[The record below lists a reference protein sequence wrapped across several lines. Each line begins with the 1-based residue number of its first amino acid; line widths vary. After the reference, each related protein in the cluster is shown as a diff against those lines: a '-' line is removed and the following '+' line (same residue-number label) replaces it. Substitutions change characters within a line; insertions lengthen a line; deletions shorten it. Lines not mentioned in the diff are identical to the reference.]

1 MSENSESRRGGIT
14 VETEHI
20 FPVIKKWL
28 YSEKEIFL
36 REIVSNAC
44 DAITKLRRLSSLG
57 EVSGIDDSEDA
68 FRVDVVL
75 DPDEGTLTV
84 RDNGI
89 GMTEDELSRYICQ
102 IALSGALDFISKY
115 EGKESG
121 DAAASGIIGHFGL
134 GFYSSFMVSEK
145 VEIITKSYTDA
156 PAVRWVCTDDGTYE
170 ITPETENVPRGT
182 SVIMHI
188 TEDENEFLSP
198 YKIRSILS
206 KYCSFMPFAIYF
218 TDVKEEEEKKA
229 NKEKHEHE
237 HHDDGDSCECDHEHE
252 EDVPKPIN
260 DIHPLWQKNPSEC
273 TDEEYREFYRRV
285 FSDYRE
291 PLFWIHI
298 SADYPLNF
306 KGILYFPRITN
317 EYESLEGQVKLFY
330 NQVFVADNIK
340 EVIPEY
346 LLMLRGV
353 LDCPELPLNV
363 SRSYLQNNSYV
374 TKISQHIVKKVADKL
389 TGMFSTERE
398 HYSEL
403 WGDIKTFIEY
413 GCIRDR
419 KFYDRVKDCLLLPLT
434 DGTHVT
440 VDEYLAAAEEKHN
453 GSIYYASDKT
463 AEAQYIA
470 AYTAEEINVALLD
483 TVIDIQLLPTL
494 EEDKKCKFIRV
505 DADIA
510 DVLKGDGEA
519 ASDEKLEALF
529 RRVSGDEK
537 LTVKFERL
545 KDASVPAVVTESE
558 QSRRMGDMMRMY
570 GMGENIPHELSLT
583 LNLENS
589 LIASLASD
597 PESETS
603 QKVAKHIWSLSMLT
617 RKQLTPDELRAFL
630 SESYDILGYVK

>member
-1 MSENSESRRGGIT
+1 MKIL
-14 VETEHI
+14 V
-20 FPVIKKWL
+20 V
-28 YSEKEIFL
+28 
-36 REIVSNAC
+36 NAGS
-44 DAITKLRRLSSLG
+44 SSLKYQLFDTENYAVLAKG
-57 EVSGIDDSEDA
+57 LCECIGIENGAIKHKTSDGRELKKKIDMPDHA
-68 FRVDVVL
+68 VATKILVD
-75 DPDEGTLTV
+75 TLT
-84 RDNGI
+84 D
-89 GMTEDELSRYICQ
+89 
-102 IALSGALDFISKY
+102 
-115 EGKESG
+115 
-121 DAAASGIIGHFGL
+121 
-134 GFYSSFMVSEK
+134 
-145 VEIITKSYTDA
+145 
-156 PAVRWVCTDDGTYE
+156 P
-170 ITPETENVPRGT
+170 
-182 SVIMHI
+182 
-188 TEDENEFLSP
+188 
-198 YKIRSILS
+198 
-206 KYCSFMPFAIYF
+206 
-218 TDVKEEEEKKA
+218 
-229 NKEKHEHE
+229 
-237 HHDDGDSCECDHEHE
+237 
-252 EDVPKPIN
+252 
-260 DIHPLWQKNPSEC
+260 
-273 TDEEYREFYRRV
+273 
-285 FSDYRE
+285 
-291 PLFWIHI
+291 
-298 SADYPLNF
+298 
-306 KGILYFPRITN
+306 
-317 EYESLEGQVKLFY
+317 
-330 NQVFVADNIK
+330 
-340 EVIPEY
+340 
-346 LLMLRGV
+346 
-353 LDCPELPLNV
+353 
-363 SRSYLQNNSYV
+363 
-374 TKISQHIVKKVADKL
+374 
-389 TGMFSTERE
+389 
-398 HYSEL
+398 
-403 WGDIKTFIEY
+403 EY